1 MSRLQGGSFRV
12 LPPAPRP
19 CASPKRAILATF
31 SRARPKAGALYGF
44 RRMGFDMRVSAS
56 GPISRVLSGTAIYLE
71 RESPRASSTQPERTA
86 GHRVALLFALAPD
99 GVYQAAT
106 LPPRWCALTAPFQ
119 LFSCVAH
126 AACRCMF
133 RAGEFSFLWHCP
145 SGRPAQPL
153 AGILPC
159 GARTFL
165 APRRARGRLA
175 RSPVVL

>member
-1 MSRLQGGSFRV
+1 MRRPGACRNRSIDV
-12 LPPAPRP
+12 VCAP
-19 CASPKRAILATF
+19 SGKRN
-31 SRARPKAGALYGF
+31 KE
-44 RRMGFDMRVSAS
+44 AS
-56 GPISRVLSGTAIYLE
+56 GPVSRVLSGTAIYLE

-86 GHRVALLFALAPD
+86 GHRMALLFALAPD
-99 GVYQAAT
+99 GVCQAAT

-126 AACRCMF
+126 AARTACSEQGSLLFC
-133 RAGEFSFLWHCP
+133 GTDP

-165 APRRARGRLA
+165 APLRGYATVWPARLWYCSRTCFTLVE
-175 RSPVVL
+175 PHE